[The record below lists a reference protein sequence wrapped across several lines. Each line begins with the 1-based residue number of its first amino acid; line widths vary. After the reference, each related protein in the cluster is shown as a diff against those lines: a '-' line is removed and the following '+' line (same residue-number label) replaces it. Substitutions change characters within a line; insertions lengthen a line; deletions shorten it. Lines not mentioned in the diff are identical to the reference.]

1 MHTVSVRAKAS
12 YKRHSGKVLKEVVA
26 EEEDE
31 AIFARIEAGQRR
43 SRELA
48 ETFSNRLKI
57 EYNVER

>member
-1 MHTVSVRAKAS
+1 MHTVSVRGKAS

-43 SRELA
+43 SRELV
-48 ETFSNRLKI
+48 ETFSNR
-57 EYNVER
+57 